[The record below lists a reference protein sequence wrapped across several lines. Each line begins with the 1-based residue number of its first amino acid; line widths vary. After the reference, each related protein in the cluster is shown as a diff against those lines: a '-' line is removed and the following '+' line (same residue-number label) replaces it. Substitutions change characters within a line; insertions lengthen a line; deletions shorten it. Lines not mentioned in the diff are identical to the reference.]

1 MTRHVQPI
9 LIHISNS
16 KHWKHRKQVYGKESL
31 QIHFI
36 CIRKLYKMVFI
47 NFQFSYDQDFKISF
61 SKKKKKNRPYI
72 FTRYFTKI
80 YILFLNLEDNNFQ
93 NKPNRTK
100 LNAFHLHYTVATYW
114 QYKKYTKQ
122 TTTQKSRRK
131 LCHPIGTFAIPCK
144 YQQDLRIEPTE
155 WTATPSTRADV
166 LQMPRW
172 SKWPGRKPAVTLKP
186 EPHQYRVFT
195 KKNHYWTVQTLTLT
209 EPTPM
214 CNCKY
219 TNNTVI

>member
-9 LIHISNS
+9 LIHVSNS

-36 CIRKLYKMVFI
+36 CTRKLYKMVFI

-61 SKKKKKNRPYI
+61 SKKKKKNRPCI

-100 LNAFHLHYTVATYW
+100 LKAFHLHYTVATYW

-131 LCHPIGTFAIPCK
+131 LCHPIGTFTIPCK
-144 YQQDLRIEPTE
+144 YQQDLWIEPTE
-155 WTATPSTRADV
+155 WTATLSTRT
-166 LQMPRW
+166 RTY
-172 SKWPGRKPAVTLKP
+172 GRRRAGRSGRAVNLTLTH
-186 EPHQYRVFT
+186 EPHQYMVF
-195 KKNHYWTVQTLTLT
+195 KEKNHYWTVQTLTLT